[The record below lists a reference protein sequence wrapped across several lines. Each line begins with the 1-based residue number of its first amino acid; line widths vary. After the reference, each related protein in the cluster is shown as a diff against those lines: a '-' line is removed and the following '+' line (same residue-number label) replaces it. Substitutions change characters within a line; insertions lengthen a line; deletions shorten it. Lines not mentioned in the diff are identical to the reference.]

1 MLQSLI
7 IEIESDMPLNKYG
20 DDHMIVYDSSKGH
33 YYVTTRESFLLA
45 QNTKIAE
52 LEKKVKDQISQNEE
66 LKKSNED
73 FKKDILNKFNNFI
86 EKYKETNNEM
96 INMIKVLV
104 KE

>member
-1 MLQSLI
+1 MLQKLI

-20 DDHMIVYDSSKGH
+20 DNHMIVYDSTKGH

-45 QNTKIAE
+45 QDTKIRE
-52 LEKKVKDQISQNEE
+52 LEKKISDQLSQNEE
-66 LKKSNED
+66 LKKSNEE
-73 FKKDILNKFNNFI
+73 FKQDLLKKFNNFI
-86 EKYKETNNEM
+86 EKYKETNNEI

>member
-1 MLQSLI
+1 MLQKLI

-20 DDHMIVYDSSKGH
+20 DNHMIVYDSTKGH

-45 QNTKIAE
+45 QDTKIRE
-52 LEKKVKDQISQNEE
+52 LEKKVSDQLSQNEE
-66 LKKSNED
+66 LKKSNEE
-73 FKKDILNKFNNFI
+73 FKQDLLKKFNNFI
-86 EKYKETNNEM
+86 EKYKETNNEI

>member
-1 MLQSLI
+1 MLQKLI

-20 DDHMIVYDSSKGH
+20 DNHMIVYDSTKGH

-45 QNTKIAE
+45 QDTKIRE
-52 LEKKVKDQISQNEE
+52 LEKKVSNQFSQNEE
-66 LKKSNED
+66 LKKSNEE
-73 FKKDILNKFNNFI
+73 FKQDILKKFNNFI
-86 EKYKETNNEM
+86 EKYKETNNEI

>member
-1 MLQSLI
+1 MLQRLI

-20 DDHMIVYDSSKGH
+20 DNHMIVYDSTKGH

-45 QNTKIAE
+45 QDTKIRE
-52 LEKKVKDQISQNEE
+52 LEKKVSNQFSQNEE
-66 LKKSNED
+66 LKKSNEE
-73 FKKDILNKFNNFI
+73 FKQDILKKFNNFI
-86 EKYKETNNEM
+86 EKYKETNNEI